1 MTLRL
6 LFRGNMYKIHC
17 LKNGIR
23 LVYEKMPH
31 VKTVSVGVFVKSG
44 SMYETEKEKGISHF
58 IEHMLFKGTCNRSA
72 KKIAEEMDCAGGHIN
87 AYTARECTCYY
98 TKVLSEDLRLSAE
111 ILGDMYYNSLF
122 KEEDIELER
131 GVIIE
136 EINMYEDSP
145 EDLALDC
152 VCEYMWKDNPLGYI
166 ISGSE
171 ESVKGISREMMLDY
185 MSRRYTPENTVISV
199 AGAFQEED
207 MKSIFEEFFS
217 QGKNAPSVILQK
229 PDFTFGT
236 WTKVKDIE
244 QAHLSIAYRGLDL
257 SSNKLYTMSVLNNI
271 LGGSMSS
278 RLFQK
283 VREENG
289 LCYSI
294 YSYTA
299 SFPQAG
305 MAGIY
310 AGLSDNALEKAIG
323 MIDSEIARIC
333 NEKVSDY
340 ELNKARSQIKCGI
353 VMSRESVG
361 SHMAENGK
369 SLLLTDRVR
378 TDDEILKAVSE
389 VSADDILKMANQIF
403 SDGKRAVFI
412 LNGKEVSL

>member
-6 LFRGNMYKIHC
+6 FYWVIMYKIHC

-23 LVYEKMPH
+23 LVYEKLPH
-31 VKTVSVGVFVKSG
+31 TKTVSVGIFVKSG

-72 KKIAEEMDCAGGHIN
+72 KDIAEEMDFAGGHIN

-122 KEEDIELER
+122 REEDIELER

-145 EDLALDC
+145 EDLALDT

-199 AGAFQEED
+199 AGAFDEED

-217 QGKNAPSVILQK
+217 QGKNAPSIILGK

-236 WTKVKDIE
+236 WSRVKDVE

-257 SSNKLYTMSVLNNI
+257 SSDKLYTMSVLNNI

-305 MAGIY
+305 MMGIY
-310 AGLSDNALEKAIG
+310 AGLADNSLEKALD
-323 MIDSEIARIC
+323 MIDGEIGRIC
-333 NEKVSDY
+333 SEKVSEY
-340 ELNKARSQIKCGI
+340 ELKKALSQIKCGI
-353 VMSRESVG
+353 VMSRESAA

-369 SLLLTDRVR
+369 SLLLTGRVR
-378 TDDEILKAVSE
+378 TDDEILKAVLSVTE
-389 VSADDILKMANQIF
+389 EDILNVANEIL
-403 SDGKRAVFI
+403 GVKERTIFI
-412 LNGKEVSL
+412 LNNK

>member
-1 MTLRL
+1 
-6 LFRGNMYKIHC
+6 MYNIHY

-31 VKTVSVGVFVKSG
+31 TKTVSVGVFVKSG

-58 IEHMLFKGTCNRSA
+58 IEHMLFKGTKNRSA
-72 KKIAEEMDCAGGHIN
+72 KEIAEEMDFAGGHIN

-111 ILGDMYYNSLF
+111 ILSDMYYNSLF
-122 KEEDIELER
+122 TQEDIELER

-199 AGAFQEED
+199 AGAFDEEE
-207 MKSIFEEFFS
+207 MKGIFEEFFS
-217 QGKNAPSVILQK
+217 QGENAPSVILQK
-229 PDFTFGT
+229 PDLTFGT
-236 WTKVKDIE
+236 WSRVKDIE
-244 QAHLSIAYRGLDL
+244 QAHLSIAYKGLDL
-257 SSNKLYTMSVLNNI
+257 SSDKLYTMSVLNNI

-305 MAGIY
+305 MMGIY
-310 AGLSDNALEKAIG
+310 AGLSDNALEKALN
-323 MIDSEIARIC
+323 MIDSEIGRIC
-333 NEKVSDY
+333 REKVSEY
-340 ELNKARSQIKCGI
+340 ELKKARSQIKCGI
-353 VMSRESVG
+353 VMSRESAG

-369 SLLLTDRVR
+369 SLLLTGRVR
-378 TDDEILKAVSE
+378 TDDEILKAVLSVTE
-389 VSADDILKMANQIF
+389 EDILSVANEIL
-403 SDGKRAVFI
+403 GVKERAIFI
-412 LNGKEVSL
+412 LNNK

>member
-6 LFRGNMYKIHC
+6 FYWVIMYKIHC
-17 LKNGIR
+17 LKNGIQ
-23 LVYEKMPH
+23 LVYEKLPH
-31 VKTVSVGVFVKSG
+31 TKTVSVGIFVKSG

-72 KKIAEEMDCAGGHIN
+72 KDIAEEMDFAGGHIN

-122 KEEDIELER
+122 REEDIELER

-145 EDLALDC
+145 EDLALDT

-199 AGAFQEED
+199 AGAFDEED

-217 QGKNAPSVILQK
+217 QGKNAPSIILGK

-236 WTKVKDIE
+236 WSRVKDVE

-257 SSNKLYTMSVLNNI
+257 SSDKLYTMSVLNNI

-305 MAGIY
+305 MMGIY
-310 AGLSDNALEKAIG
+310 AGLADNSLEKALD
-323 MIDSEIARIC
+323 MIDGEIERIC
-333 NEKVSDY
+333 SEKVSEY
-340 ELNKARSQIKCGI
+340 ELKKALSQIKCGI
-353 VMSRESVG
+353 VMSRESAA

-369 SLLLTDRVR
+369 SLLLTGRVR
-378 TDDEILKAVSE
+378 TDDEILKAVLSVTE
-389 VSADDILKMANQIF
+389 EDILNVANEIL
-403 SDGKRAVFI
+403 GVKERTIFI
-412 LNGKEVSL
+412 LNNK

>member
-1 MTLRL
+1 
-6 LFRGNMYKIHC
+6 MYNIHY

-31 VKTVSVGVFVKSG
+31 TKTVSVGVFVKSG

-72 KKIAEEMDCAGGHIN
+72 KEIAEEMDFAGGRIN

-122 KEEDIELER
+122 REEDIELER

-145 EDLALDC
+145 EDLALDS
-152 VCEYMWKDNPLGYI
+152 VCEHMWKDNPLGYI

-185 MSRRYTPENTVISV
+185 MRCRYTPENTVISV
-199 AGAFQEED
+199 AGAFDEED

-217 QGKNAPSVILQK
+217 QGKNAPSELLQK
-229 PDFTFGT
+229 PEFTFGT
-236 WTKVKDIE
+236 WSRVKDIE
-244 QAHLSIAYRGLDL
+244 QTHLSIAYRGLDL
-257 SSNKLYTMSVLNNI
+257 SSDKLYTMSVLNNI

-283 VREENG
+283 VREDNG

-310 AGLSDNALEKAIG
+310 AGLSDNALCSALD
-323 MIDSEIARIC
+323 MIDGEIARIC
-333 NEKVSDY
+333 SEKVSDY
-340 ELNKARSQIKCGI
+340 ELKKAKSQIKCGI
-353 VMSRESVG
+353 VMSRESVA

-378 TDDEILKAVSE
+378 TADEILKTVLSVTE
-389 VSADDILKMANQIF
+389 EDILSVANEIL
-403 SDGKRAVFI
+403 GVKERAIFI
-412 LNGKEVSL
+412 LNNK

>member
-1 MTLRL
+1 
-6 LFRGNMYKIHC
+6 MYNIHY

-31 VKTVSVGVFVKSG
+31 TKTVSVGVFVKSG

-72 KKIAEEMDCAGGHIN
+72 KDIAEEMDFAGGHIN

-122 KEEDIELER
+122 REEDIELER

-145 EDLALDC
+145 EDLALDS
-152 VCEYMWKDNPLGYI
+152 VCEHMWKDNPLGYI

-185 MSRRYTPENTVISV
+185 MRCRYTPENTVISV
-199 AGAFQEED
+199 AGAFDEED
-207 MKSIFEEFFS
+207 MKRIFEEFFS
-217 QGKNAPSVILQK
+217 QGKNAPSELIQK
-229 PDFTFGT
+229 PEFTFGT
-236 WTKVKDIE
+236 WSRVKDIE
-244 QAHLSIAYRGLDL
+244 QTHLSIAYRGLDL
-257 SSNKLYTMSVLNNI
+257 SSDKLYTMSVLNNI

-283 VREENG
+283 VREDNG

-310 AGLSDNALEKAIG
+310 AGLSDNALCSALD
-323 MIDSEIARIC
+323 MIDGEIARIC
-333 NEKVSDY
+333 SEKVSDY
-340 ELNKARSQIKCGI
+340 ELKKAKSQIKCGI
-353 VMSRESVG
+353 VMSRESVA

-378 TDDEILKAVSE
+378 TADEILKTVLSVTE
-389 VSADDILKMANQIF
+389 EDILNVANEIL
-403 SDGKRAVFI
+403 GVKERAIFI
-412 LNGKEVSL
+412 LNNK

>member
-6 LFRGNMYKIHC
+6 FYWVIMYKIHC

-23 LVYEKMPH
+23 LVYEKLPH
-31 VKTVSVGVFVKSG
+31 TKTVSVGIFVKSG

-72 KKIAEEMDCAGGHIN
+72 KDIAEEMDFAGGHIN

-122 KEEDIELER
+122 REEDIELER

-145 EDLALDC
+145 EDLALDS
-152 VCEYMWKDNPLGYI
+152 VCEHMWKDNPLGYI

-171 ESVKGISREMMLDY
+171 QSVKGITREMMLDY
-185 MSRRYTPENTVISV
+185 MRCRYTPENTVISV

-217 QGKNAPSVILQK
+217 QGKNAPSVILQN

-257 SSNKLYTMSVLNNI
+257 SSDKLYTMSVLNNI

-305 MAGIY
+305 MMGIY
-310 AGLSDNALEKAIG
+310 AGLSDNSLEKALD
-323 MIDSEIARIC
+323 MIDSEITRIC
-333 NEKVSDY
+333 SEKVSEY
-340 ELNKARSQIKCGI
+340 ELKKALSQIKCGI
-353 VMSRESVG
+353 VMSRESAA

-369 SLLLTDRVR
+369 SLLLTGRVR
-378 TDDEILKAVSE
+378 TDDEILKAVLSVTE
-389 VSADDILKMANQIF
+389 EDILNVANEIL
-403 SDGKRAVFI
+403 GVKERTIFI
-412 LNGKEVSL
+412 LNNK

>member
-1 MTLRL
+1 
-6 LFRGNMYKIHC
+6 MYKIHC

-23 LVYEKMPH
+23 LVYEKIPH
-31 VKTVSVGVFVKSG
+31 IKTVSVGVFVKSG

-58 IEHMLFKGTCNRSA
+58 IEHMLFKGTKSRSA
-72 KKIAEEMDCAGGHIN
+72 KKIAEEMDFAGGHIN

-122 KEEDIELER
+122 REEDIELER

-145 EDLALDC
+145 EDLALDA
-152 VCEYMWKDNPLGYI
+152 VCEYMWQGNPLGYI

-171 ESVKGISREMMLDY
+171 ESVRGISREMMLDY

-199 AGAFQEED
+199 AGAFREED

-217 QGKNAPSVILQK
+217 QGENAPAVILPK

-236 WTKVKDIE
+236 WSRVKDIE

-257 SSNKLYTMSVLNNI
+257 SSDKLYTMSVMNNI
-271 LGGSMSS
+271 FGASMSS

-294 YSYTA
+294 YSYSA

-305 MAGIY
+305 MMGIY
-310 AGLSDNALEKAIG
+310 AGLADSSVEKALD
-323 MIDSEIARIC
+323 MIDFEIGRMC
-333 NEKVSDY
+333 REKVSDY
-340 ELNKARSQIKCGI
+340 ELRKAHSQIKCSITMG
-353 VMSRESVG
+353 SESSG

-369 SLLLTDRVR
+369 SLLLTGKVR
-378 TDDEILKAVSE
+378 SYDEILKAVLS
-389 VSADDILKMANQIF
+389 VSAEDILETANQIF
-403 SDGKRAVFI
+403 SDKERAVFI
-412 LNGKEVSL
+412 LESKEGSL